1 MQPHSPATDFHFVRR
16 LTGCVQ
22 LRASQMNFVDYTTVV
37 RDLLIDLS
45 SLYFLSYVILYRKYR
60 NVEMFVASALF
71 NIFILLIVMSI
82 VRTDFNIAIGF
93 GLFALLSLVQLRS
106 ATFTKTE
113 MAHLFGAVTL
123 AVINGAGIAD
133 LSFVLI
139 SNFVVVVATWFIGNW
154 SLEHSAN
161 LIRVDNVKKMTVML
175 DHIDVDNIGERALM
189 RVQLARSLGLDVQ
202 TFEIRKIDYVR
213 DTVELT
219 VVYQLPTTEIP
230 QYTDN
235 IASASGAS
243 PDAEP
248 VAVRGGS

>member
-1 MQPHSPATDFHFVRR
+1 MKLWADY
-16 LTGCVQ
+16 
-22 LRASQMNFVDYTTVV
+22 MNFVDYTTVI
-37 RDLLIDLS
+37 RDLLIDFS

-113 MAHLFGAVTL
+113 MAYLFGAVTL
-123 AVINGAGIAD
+123 AVINGAGIGD

-139 SNFVVVVATWFIGNW
+139 SNFVVVVSAWFIGNW

-161 LIRVDNVKKMTVML
+161 LIRVDHVKKMAVTL
-175 DHIDVDNIGERALM
+175 DHIDENVISDRALM
-189 RVQLARSLGLDVQ
+189 RAQLAESLGIDVQ
-202 TFEIRKIDYVR
+202 TFEIKKVDHVR
-213 DTVELT
+213 DMVELT
-219 VVYQLPTTEIP
+219 VIYQLPLSEKP

-235 IASASGAS
+235 IGSVSDLGLESAPGS
-243 PDAEP
+243 P
-248 VAVRGGS
+248 RGGS

>member
-1 MQPHSPATDFHFVRR
+1 
-16 LTGCVQ
+16 
-22 LRASQMNFVDYTTVV
+22 MNFVDYTTVI
-37 RDLLIDLS
+37 RDLLIDFS

-60 NVEMFVASALF
+60 NVEMFVSSALF

-113 MAHLFGAVTL
+113 VAYLFGAVTL
-123 AVINGAGIAD
+123 AVINGAGIGD

-139 SNFVVVVATWFIGNW
+139 SNIVVIAATWIIGNW

-161 LIRVDNVKKMTVML
+161 LIRVDNVKKMAVTL
-175 DHIDVDNIGERALM
+175 DHIDEAVINDRQLM
-189 RVQLARSLGLDVQ
+189 RAQLAESLGIDVQ
-202 TFEIRKIDYVR
+202 TFEIKKIDYVR
-213 DTVELT
+213 DMVELT
-219 VVYQLPTTEIP
+219 VIYQLPLSEIP

-235 IASASGAS
+235 IDSAPELGLEPGPASA
-243 PDAEP
+243 
-248 VAVRGGS
+248 RGGS

>member
-1 MQPHSPATDFHFVRR
+1 
-16 LTGCVQ
+16 
-22 LRASQMNFVDYTTVV
+22 MNFVDYTTVI
-37 RDLLIDLS
+37 RDLLIDFS

-60 NVEMFVASALF
+60 NVEMFVSSALF

-113 MAHLFGAVTL
+113 MAYLFGAVTL
-123 AVINGAGIAD
+123 AVINGAGIGD

-139 SNFVVVVATWFIGNW
+139 CNFVVIVATWFIGNW

-161 LIRVDNVKKMTVML
+161 LIRVDNVKKMAVTL
-175 DHIDVDNIGERALM
+175 DHIDENVIGDREQMCAK
-189 RVQLARSLGLDVQ
+189 LAESLGIEVQ
-202 TFEIRKIDYVR
+202 TFEIKKIDYVR
-213 DTVELT
+213 DMVELT
-219 VVYQLPTTEIP
+219 IIYQLPLSEIP

-235 IASASGAS
+235 IVSASDLGLEGEQA
-243 PDAEP
+243 PA
-248 VAVRGGS
+248 RGGI

>member
-1 MQPHSPATDFHFVRR
+1 
-16 LTGCVQ
+16 
-22 LRASQMNFVDYTTVV
+22 MNFVDYTTVI

-60 NVEMFVASALF
+60 NVEMFVSSALF
-71 NIFILLIVMSI
+71 NIFILLIVMAI

-113 MAHLFGAVTL
+113 MAYLFGAVTL
-123 AVINGAGIAD
+123 AVINGAGIGD

-139 SNFVVVVATWFIGNW
+139 SNAVIVASTWFIGNW

-161 LIRVDNVKKMTVML
+161 LIRVDNVKKMAVTL
-175 DHIDVDNIGERALM
+175 DHIDEEVIGDRALM
-189 RVQLARSLGLDVQ
+189 RSKLADSLGIEVQ
-202 TFEIRKIDYVR
+202 TFEIKKIDHVR
-213 DTVELT
+213 DMVELV
-219 VVYQLPTTEIP
+219 VVYQIPPTEKP

-235 IASASGAS
+235 VGAASELDSQSERATLF
-243 PDAEP
+243 
-248 VAVRGGS
+248 GGG

>member
-1 MQPHSPATDFHFVRR
+1 
-16 LTGCVQ
+16 
-22 LRASQMNFVDYTTVV
+22 MNFVDYTTVI
-37 RDLLIDLS
+37 RDLLIDFS

-60 NVEMFVASALF
+60 NVEMFVSSALF

-113 MAHLFGAVTL
+113 VAYLFGAVTL
-123 AVINGAGIAD
+123 AVINGAGIGD

-139 SNFVVVVATWFIGNW
+139 SNVVVVVATWFIGNW

-161 LIRVDNVKKMTVML
+161 LIRVDNVKKMAVTL
-175 DHIDVDNIGERALM
+175 DHIDEAVIGDRALM
-189 RVQLARSLGLDVQ
+189 CAQLTESLGNEVQ

-213 DTVELT
+213 DMVELT
-219 VVYQLPTTEIP
+219 VIYQLPLSEIP
-230 QYTDN
+230 QYSDN
-235 IASASGAS
+235 ISAASELGLE
-243 PDAEP
+243 AEQAP
-248 VAVRGGS
+248 ARGGS

>member
-1 MQPHSPATDFHFVRR
+1 
-16 LTGCVQ
+16 
-22 LRASQMNFVDYTTVV
+22 MNFVDYTTVI
-37 RDLLIDLS
+37 RDLLIDFS

-60 NVEMFVASALF
+60 NVEMFVSSALF

-113 MAHLFGAVTL
+113 MAYLFGAVTL
-123 AVINGAGIAD
+123 AVINGAGIGD

-139 SNFVVVVATWFIGNW
+139 CNFVVIVATWFIGNW

-161 LIRVDNVKKMTVML
+161 LIRVDNVKKMAVTL
-175 DHIDVDNIGERALM
+175 DHIDENAISDRELM
-189 RVQLARSLGLDVQ
+189 CANLTESLGIAVQ
-202 TFEIRKIDYVR
+202 TFEIKKIDYVR
-213 DTVELT
+213 DMVELT
-219 VVYQLPTTEIP
+219 VIYQLPLSEVP

-235 IASASGAS
+235 IGPA
-243 PDAEP
+243 PDLSLADEQP
-248 VAVRGGS
+248 NSRGGM